1 VSGEIGIRIC
11 LQTSAK
17 VVILLATV
25 AVIEQEQDIRALLDT
40 ILKKRGFTTVLLP
53 GMKNSE
59 LRKQKVDLVVADL
72 YTVWTTKPEFP
83 VPFMMI
89 ASYLSEKSEEQ
100 LVECG
105 ARSVLRKPF
114 RVQDLVDTVTK
125 CL

>member
-1 VSGEIGIRIC
+1 
-11 LQTSAK
+11 
-17 VVILLATV
+17 LATV

>member
-1 VSGEIGIRIC
+1 MSGEIGIRIC